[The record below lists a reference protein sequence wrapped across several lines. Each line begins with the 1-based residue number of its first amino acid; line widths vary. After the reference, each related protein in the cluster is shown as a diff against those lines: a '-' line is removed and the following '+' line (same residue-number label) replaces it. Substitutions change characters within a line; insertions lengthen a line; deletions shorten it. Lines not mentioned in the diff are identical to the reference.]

1 MVGPSDN
8 ILIEGGLSEVNNR
21 LVIEVINRLEG
32 PITKTCPVFLEKS
45 VCNVESKLRLG
56 VEFIFRERTIG
67 FQIFT
72 CFGLNGMGELVGL
85 VEKESYRI
93 VSIWVKDE
101 VKLWHV
107 EL

>member
-1 MVGPSDN
+1 M
-8 ILIEGGLSEVNNR
+8 EGGLSEVNNR

-45 VCNVESKLRLG
+45 VCNVESKLRL
-56 VEFIFRERTIG
+56 EIESIFRERTIG

-72 CFGLNGMGELVGL
+72 CFDLNEMDKLGRL
-85 VEKESYRI
+85 VERDSYRI

>member
-1 MVGPSDN
+1 M
-8 ILIEGGLSEVNNR
+8 EGGLSEVNNR

-56 VEFIFRERTIG
+56 IESIFRERTIG

-72 CFGLNGMGELVGL
+72 CFGLSGMANLWDWLKRKVIELYQFGS
-85 VEKESYRI
+85 KM
-93 VSIWVKDE
+93 K
-101 VKLWHV
+101 
-107 EL
+107 